1 MSFLHIN
8 NPQKR
13 DEIVADYLTS
23 LAKKK
28 SGYIQEDVKDLIP
41 REEYIEDDNKE
52 KNEQNIVK
60 VKEVKIPKHCKIVKH
75 FGNLK
80 LAADGKHQ
88 IKDVLKIHIG
98 NGIQFLPGDINGL
111 QIKLDYL
118 LAEYHAGNTSA
129 TRNQIVA
136 ITDEL
141 LRRKQISQSKYNIIN
156 NFIQK

>member
-23 LAKKK
+23 LGRKK
-28 SGYIQEDVKDLIP
+28 SGYIQEHAKDLIP

-60 VKEVKIPKHCKIVKH
+60 VNIPNHCKIVKH
-75 FGNLK
+75 FGNFE

>member
-1 MSFLHIN
+1 MSFIHIT

-13 DEIVADYLTS
+13 DEIVADYLAS
-23 LAKKK
+23 LGRKE
-28 SGYIQEDVKDLIP
+28 SGYIQEHAKDLISL
-41 REEYIEDDNKE
+41 EKYIEDDSKE
-52 KNEQNIVK
+52 KNEQVK
-60 VKEVKIPKHCKIVKH
+60 VKEIPNHCKIVKH
-75 FGNLK
+75 FENFK
-80 LAADGKHQ
+80 LEEADGKHQ

-118 LAEYHAGNTSA
+118 LAEYQAGNTSA

>member
-1 MSFLHIN
+1 MSFLYIN
-8 NPQKR
+8 DSQKR
-13 DEIVADYLTS
+13 DEIVADYISS
-23 LAKKK
+23 LVQKK
-28 SGYIQEDVKDLIP
+28 SIPIQEDLIP
-41 REEYIEDDNKE
+41 PEEYIEDGKKE
-52 KNEQNIVK
+52 KNEQDIVK
-60 VKEVKIPKHCKIVKH
+60 VKEVKIPNHCKIVKH
-75 FGNLK
+75 FGNLE
-80 LAADGKHQ
+80 LADGKHQ
-88 IKDVLKIHIG
+88 MGNVLKNHIG

-141 LRRKQISQSKYNIIN
+141 LRRKQISQTKYNNIN

>member
-13 DEIVADYLTS
+13 DEIVTNYLTS
-23 LAKKK
+23 LGRKKIVH
-28 SGYIQEDVKDLIP
+28 IQEHAKDLIP
-41 REEYIEDDNKE
+41 REEYIEDDSKE
-52 KNEQNIVK
+52 KNEQVK
-60 VKEVKIPKHCKIVKH
+60 VKDIPNHCKIVKH
-75 FGNLK
+75 FENFE
-80 LAADGKHQ
+80 LAADGNHQ
-88 IKDVLKIHIG
+88 IGDVLKIHIG

-141 LRRKQISQSKYNIIN
+141 LRRKQISQTKYNNIN